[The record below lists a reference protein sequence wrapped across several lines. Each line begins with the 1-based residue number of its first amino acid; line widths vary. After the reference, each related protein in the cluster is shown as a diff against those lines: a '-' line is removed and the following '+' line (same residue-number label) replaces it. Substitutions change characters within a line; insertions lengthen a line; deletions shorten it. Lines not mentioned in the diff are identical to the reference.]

1 VSALSW
7 REFIARAPPGKAM
20 TDAPERAAALFHT
33 GGSTGAPKL
42 AELSQWNLAAGALMS
57 AAATALRAEDRILC
71 GLPLFH
77 VGGAIDIV
85 LGAIS
90 VGATLIFPTV
100 LGARDPQVMRR
111 IWSLVD
117 ETQATILSLV
127 PTSLATAASVS
138 RAGAHLRS
146 LRVVATG
153 GSSCAPQLVGRIEA
167 ASGRAVAQVYGMT
180 EASGIIAAQPFDG
193 VFRPSAVGFAA
204 PLVKLRIG
212 PAGEGSSSLPHGE
225 VQWQGPNRFI
235 GYRTVE
241 ASMHCADEWI
251 ASGDLAETGA
261 DGQLHLLGRM
271 KDVIIRSG
279 HNIDPLLIED
289 TAQAHPDVRL
299 AAAVPIPDAYAGE
312 LPVLY
317 VSLQDGATCT
327 PQDIARFIAERIAEP
342 PARPARVLILPE
354 LPLTPFGKVARY
366 RLRQQAALLRA
377 HEALAGLAIESV
389 SCTDPVA
396 KRIEVDWR
404 AQASPEERARGIA
417 ILGELGLT
425 LAQV

>member
-1 VSALSW
+1 
-7 REFIARAPPGKAM
+7 
-20 TDAPERAAALFHT
+20 
-33 GGSTGAPKL
+33 
-42 AELSQWNLAAGALMS
+42 
-57 AAATALRAEDRILC
+57 
-71 GLPLFH
+71 
-77 VGGAIDIV
+77 
-85 LGAIS
+85 
-90 VGATLIFPTV
+90 
-100 LGARDPQVMRR
+100 
-111 IWSLVD
+111 
-117 ETQATILSLV
+117 
-127 PTSLATAASVS
+127 
-138 RAGAHLRS
+138 
-146 LRVVATG
+146 
-153 GSSCAPQLVGRIEA
+153 
-167 ASGRAVAQVYGMT
+167 
-180 EASGIIAAQPFDG
+180 
-193 VFRPSAVGFAA
+193 
-204 PLVKLRIG
+204 
-212 PAGEGSSSLPHGE
+212 
-225 VQWQGPNRFI
+225 
-235 GYRTVE
+235 
-241 ASMHCADEWI
+241 MHCADEWI